1 MQKQGRLIHCFLIGT
16 ILITMLAT
24 YATGTNNRYTA
35 EALKGRNK
43 NGVPSR
49 SQILVSRG
57 VSREDI
63 TMLAR
68 AVHGEARGEKFDG
81 QVAVAAVIVNRAK
94 SGQFPDT
101 INGVVF
107 EPGAFDAVD
116 DGQIW
121 LEPDSKAVKAAEM
134 ALAGYDPTGG
144 ALYYWNPITST
155 SKWIWTRAIE
165 KQIGRHVFAR

>member
-1 MQKQGRLIHCFLIGT
+1 MQKQGRLIHCFLIG
-16 ILITMLAT
+16 IFLIIMLAT
-24 YATGTNNRYTA
+24 YVTGPYNRQTA
-35 EALKGRNK
+35 EELKGRNK
-43 NGVPSR
+43 S
-49 SQILVSRG
+49 
-57 VSREDI
+57 E
-63 TMLAR
+63 
-68 AVHGEARGEKFDG
+68 
-81 QVAVAAVIVNRAK
+81 VIVNRAK

-144 ALYYWNPITST
+144 ALYYWNPVTST